1 MGFSVSYFWR
11 ACCGDRGR
19 SSHYIATAQG
29 ERVRIWE
36 LEDTS
41 RQGKELPSKTLTPGA
56 TSNTAD
62 DAAAGAT
69 AATASAAATAEVWR
83 VKWNVTGTVL
93 ASSGDDG
100 KVRLW
105 KPDPTSGEWIE
116 RAEIVSGSSGG
127 GAAAGS
133 NAMDSDAMR

>member
-1 MGFSVSYFWR
+1 MP
-11 ACCGDRGR
+11 R

-29 ERVRIWE
+29 DHVRIWE
-36 LEDTS
+36 LEDTN
-41 RQGKELPSKTLTPGA
+41 RQDKEPPNYTLTPGA
-56 TSNTAD
+56 TAAAD
-62 DAAAGAT
+62 DGAGGAAAAGA
-69 AATASAAATAEVWR
+69 AEVWR

-116 RAEIVSGSSGG
+116 RAEMVHGSGAVAG
-127 GAAAGS
+127 GAS
-133 NAMDSDAMR
+133 PMDSS

>member
-1 MGFSVSYFWR
+1 M
-11 ACCGDRGR
+11 
-19 SSHYIATAQG
+19 
-29 ERVRIWE
+29 
-36 LEDTS
+36 EDTS
-41 RQGKELPSKTLTPGA
+41 RQGKEPPSYTLTPGA
-56 TSNTAD
+56 ASSTAD

-69 AATASAAATAEVWR
+69 AATVSAAAAAEVWR

-116 RAEIVSGSSGG
+116 RAEIVSGSGG
-127 GAAAGS
+127 GAAAAGNNS
-133 NAMDSDAMR
+133 MDSDAMR